1 MTSELKLELI
11 KRAGLKKIWGLGHG
25 TCAESLQRNKQG
37 SGCSL
42 CRKAKVSMMGAMLE
56 VRGLAH
62 QGLVGHS
69 KATREYP
76 WCNGRPLEA
85 LSREAT
91 SSGLGF

>member
-1 MTSELKLELI
+1 MACGQL
-11 KRAGLKKIWGLGHG
+11 
-25 TCAESLQRNKQG
+25 LQRNKQG
-37 SGCSL
+37 SGCAWY
-42 CRKAKVSMMGAMLE
+42 RKAKVSVMGAMLE

-76 WCNGRPLEA
+76 RCNGRPVEA